1 MQTRVLK
8 IGGASLFA
16 PKTEFSNLLAHLRRE
31 HRSDLYRTFI
41 ILGGGDTVES
51 MRTLHAS
58 FPNLDHQA
66 MHWRCV
72 RLLDATWEVASELID
87 FAIPIQNQFE
97 LQQTL
102 LKPSPNTY
110 LVNVGA
116 FYSNSLSPTP
126 PAQTDSTPLFPKDS
140 WNTTTDALAWWLAY
154 LINADQVVLVKK
166 KACDSI
172 HSLAQAAHEG
182 IVDAEIARLHD
193 AARYPLASKKP
204 LPSIQFLFE
213 NPDWKYHI
221 LKE

>member
-16 PKTEFSNLLAHLRRE
+16 PKDEFSNLLAHLRSE
-31 HRSDLYRTFI
+31 HCSALYRTFI
-41 ILGGGDTVES
+41 IIGGGDTVES

-58 FPNLDHQA
+58 FPTLNHRA

-72 RLLDATWEVASELID
+72 TLLDATWEVASELID
-87 FAIPIQNQFE
+87 FAIPIRNQFE
-97 LQQTL
+97 LQQSL
-102 LKPSPNTY
+102 LIPNPNTY

-116 FYSNSLSPTP
+116 FYNTSLSPHP
-126 PAQTDSTPLFPKDS
+126 SEQSHSSPLFPEDS

-154 LINADQVVLVKK
+154 RINADQVVLVKK

-172 HSLAQAAHEG
+172 MSLEQAAHEG
-182 IVDAEIARLHD
+182 LVDSEIARLNH
-193 AARYPLASKKP
+193 AARHSLGSKKP

-213 NPDWKYHI
+213 FPNWKYHI